1 MTHPVD
7 PITEA
12 DLHAYID
19 DQLPVQRRVEVEA
32 HLSRNPDMAA
42 RVMGDLRGRDELRLA
57 LAERV
62 AVFDRPDT
70 AEAAR
75 QLSRALAR
83 DVTFGRMQRVAA
95 VMAFIALGWF
105 GHAAFGTLAIT
116 ESVASAPPP
125 AYVDDATR
133 AHSTAMV
140 RASMHSQPG
149 SPHYDREEIRSA
161 TAIIVPDLPQGW
173 RVADVQIFPSTY
185 GPSLEMA
192 IKSEQ
197 LGTLSLFAVRP
208 GSFNVRP
215 TTVAVKNE
223 VTAVYWQLGEVAYA
237 LVGKAESGVLEE
249 AAGKLV
255 KTLY

>member
-1 MTHPVD
+1 MTMPID

-32 HLSRNPDMAA
+32 HLSRNPEMAA
-42 RVMGDLRGRDELRLA
+42 RVMADLRGRDELRLA
-57 LAERV
+57 LADR
-62 AVFDRPDT
+62 AVFERPAT
-70 AEAAR
+70 NEVAR
-75 QLSRALAR
+75 QLTRGLAR
-83 DVTFGRMQRVAA
+83 DVTFGRMQRIAA
-95 VMAFIALGWF
+95 VIVFIALGWF
-105 GHAAFGTLAIT
+105 GHAAFGSFGIS

-133 AHSTAMV
+133 AHRTALV

-161 TAIIVPDLPQGW
+161 TAIIMPDLPQNW

-192 IKSEQ
+192 INSDA

-215 TTVAVKNE
+215 TTVAVKND

-237 LVGKAESGVLEE
+237 LVGKAESRALEE
-249 AAGKLV
+249 AAGSLV